1 MYFGCFLA
9 AIIYHFVQ
17 VILKEESENERT
29 EMEQERE
36 KKRERD
42 TDENRTRKLD
52 EFCRLVCMYAHIVN
66 MVIVSVC

>member
-17 VILKEESENERT
+17 VILKEESENERN

-36 KKRERD
+36 KKRER
-42 TDENRTRKLD
+42 ERYGRKS
-52 EFCRLVCMYAHIVN
+52 HTKI
-66 MVIVSVC
+66 